1 MKLIPVI
8 LAILA
13 GIFTTIEASINA
25 QLGKY
30 ITPVVATLH
39 SLLVGVLLMLLL
51 SMYNSKLSM
60 YNRIVSVKPIWLI
73 GGIFGALIIFFSSK
87 AIPEIG
93 ISNTLILI
101 LSGQLL
107 TGLVIDVICNDMVVS
122 GRKAIGL
129 ILFLIGTIMFLKE

>member
-13 GIFTTIEASINA
+13 GIFTTVEASMNA

-30 ITPVVATLH
+30 ITPSNATLH
-39 SLLVGVLLMLLL
+39 SLIVGMLFMLLISFYNGEIGQYGKIATVKPVLLF
-51 SMYNSKLSM
+51 
-60 YNRIVSVKPIWLI
+60 
-73 GGIFGALIIFFSSK
+73 GGIFGALIILFSSQ

-107 TGLVIDVICNDMVVS
+107 SGLVVDVLYNDMVIGS
-122 GRKAIGL
+122 RKAIGL
-129 ILFLIGTIMFLKE
+129 LLFLIGTIMFLKE

>member
-13 GIFTTIEASINA
+13 GIFTTVEASMNA

-30 ITPVVATLH
+30 ITPSNATLH
-39 SLLVGVLLMLLL
+39 SLIVGMLFMLLISFYNGEIGQYGKITAVKPVLLF
-51 SMYNSKLSM
+51 
-60 YNRIVSVKPIWLI
+60 
-73 GGIFGALIIFFSSK
+73 GGIFGALIILFSSQ

-107 TGLVIDVICNDMVVS
+107 SGLVIDVLYNDMVIGS
-122 GRKAIGL
+122 RKAIGL
-129 ILFLIGTIMFLKE
+129 LLFLIGTIMFLKE